1 MSLPAF
7 KSPRQP
13 RPALR
18 ALVLALG
25 IASAL
30 PAVLAFPGVAQAQT
44 ATANFRIPAGPLASA
59 LLQFGRESGLMLSYS
74 AADVEGR
81 QSPGVN
87 GAYRP
92 AEALAA
98 LLSGTGLAAQRLA
111 NGSYALRPAAQVPV
125 STLAPIEVAANPLS
139 SRAWGPVDG
148 FVAGYSMT
156 GTKTDTPL
164 IETPQSISVVTRDQ
178 MTWQAIQKTEQA
190 LRYEAGVRAELADD
204 LRHQN
209 ITVRGF
215 SVAASNQ
222 GIYLDGLALATRYY
236 GSYDVNPYA
245 LERVEVLRGPA
256 SLLYGQN
263 QPGGIVNQVSKRPT
277 ETPLHEVEF
286 TTGDPGRAQLGFD
299 FSGPVTEDGQW
310 LYRLTG
316 QGRNADTEVDT
327 VRDKRAFI
335 APSFTWQ
342 PSAATHF
349 TVLTNFQRIRAG
361 STDQWLPS
369 VGTLTPTPYGRISRS
384 FFSGEPDFD
393 RYDKDQAMLGY
404 LFEHKFNDSWTV
416 RQNARYNQNR
426 THYRALISELGWG
439 TLPDGEPDYQSLQRY
454 AFSSDEKARTL
465 AVDTQVQ
472 YQGRTGAF
480 AHTVLLGLDYQQ
492 SSFDTQ
498 LGFGMD
504 GVPPINPFNPV
515 YGYQIDAPPIYND
528 TFQRMR
534 QLGLYAQDQVKIMDK
549 LVVTAGGRMDWS
561 EASTRNNL
569 TGTRTQQNDN
579 AFTGRIGMVYLSD
592 TGLAPYVSYAT
603 SFRPQAGTTF
613 AGTPFRPTKG
623 EQYEAGVKLQPK
635 GFDSFITAS
644 VFQIEQRNVLTRDPE
659 HANSQVQ
666 TGKVRSEGF
675 ELQGKASLASNL
687 DIVGSYTYTDIT
699 TVSSNYPEQIG
710 KVPFAGVPAHMASL
724 WVDYT
729 IDTGPLAGLGFGAGA
744 RYLGTTYSDLDNAV
758 KVPSVT
764 LADAAIR
771 YDLGRASPA
780 MKGATLSLNAS
791 NLFDKAYVASCN
803 NVNLCFYGPGR
814 VVLATLR
821 YNW

>member
-1 MSLPAF
+1 MSLSA
-7 KSPRQP
+7 SPRRRGQP
-13 RPALR
+13 PALR
-18 ALVLALG
+18 TLAL
-25 IASAL
+25 ALSLSAAGMAL
-30 PAVLAFPGVAQAQT
+30 LQAPGVAQAQ
-44 ATANFRIPAGPLASA
+44 AAAASYRIPAGPLADV
-59 LLQFGRESGLMLSYS
+59 LQRFGRESGLMLSYS
-74 AADVEGR
+74 AVDIEGKR
-81 QSPGVN
+81 SAGID
-87 GAYRP
+87 GAYRNDD
-92 AEALAA
+92 ALAA
-98 LLSGTGLAAQRLA
+98 LLAGTGLAAQRLA
-111 NGSYALRPAAQVPV
+111 NGSYLLRPAAGAPV
-125 STLAPIEVAANPLS
+125 STLAPIEVAGSAYAS
-139 SRAWGPVDG
+139 SAWGPVDG
-148 FVAGYSMT
+148 FVARDSLT
-156 GTKTDTPL
+156 ATKTDTPL

-190 LRYEAGVRAELADD
+190 LRYEAGVRAETADD

-209 ITVRGF
+209 ISVRGF

-236 GSYDVNPYA
+236 GSYDVNPYS

-299 FSGPVTEDGQW
+299 FSGPVTEDRQW

-316 QGRNADTEVDT
+316 QGRNADTEVDF

-349 TVLTNFQRIRAG
+349 TFLSNFQKIRAG

-369 VGTLTPTPYGRISRS
+369 VGTISPTPYGRISRS

-393 RYDKDQAMLGY
+393 RYDKDQAMVGY

-439 TLPDGEPDYQSLQRY
+439 TLPDGSPDYHALQRY
-454 AFSSDEKARTL
+454 AFSSEEKARTL
-465 AVDTQVQ
+465 ALDTQLQ

-480 AHTVLLGLDYQQ
+480 AHTVLVGLDYQQ
-492 SSFDTQ
+492 SAFDTQ

-504 GVPPINPFNPV
+504 GVPPIDPFDPV
-515 YGYQIDAPPIYND
+515 YGYKIDAPPIYND
-528 TFQRMR
+528 TYQRMR
-534 QLGLYAQDQVKIMDK
+534 QLGLYAQDQVKILDK
-549 LVVTAGGRMDWS
+549 VVVTAGGRMDWS
-561 EASTRNNL
+561 EARTRNNL
-569 TGTRTQQNDN
+569 SGKNTQQNDN

-603 SFRPQAGTTF
+603 SFRPQAGT
-613 AGTPFRPTKG
+613 AYDGTPFKPTKG
-623 EQYEAGVKLQPK
+623 EQYEAGLKLQPK
-635 GFDSFITAS
+635 GYDSFITAS

-666 TGKVRSEGF
+666 TGAVRSEGF
-675 ELQGKASLASNL
+675 ELQGKASLARNV
-687 DIVGSYTYTDIT
+687 DILAAYTYTDIK
-699 TVSSNYPEQIG
+699 TVASNYPEQLG
-710 KVPFAGVPAHMASL
+710 KVPFAGVPRHMASL

-729 IDTGPLAGLGFGAGA
+729 IDAGPLAGLGFGAGA
-744 RYLGTTYSDLDNAV
+744 RYIGTTYSDLDNAV
-758 KVPSVT
+758 KVPAAT

-780 MKGATLSLNAS
+780 MKGASLSLNAS
-791 NLFDKAYVASCN
+791 NLFDKRYVASCN

-821 YNW
+821 YAW

>member
-1 MSLPAF
+1 MSHPV
-7 KSPRQP
+7 STRRRVP

-18 ALVLALG
+18 ALALALSISG
-25 IASAL
+25 AL
-30 PAVLAFPGVAQAQT
+30 PAALLFPVAGHAQA
-44 ATANFRIPAGPLASA
+44 AAASYRIPAGPLADA
-59 LLQFGRESGLMLSYS
+59 LQRFGRESGLMLSYA

-81 QSPGVN
+81 QSPGVT
-87 GAYRP
+87 GAYR
-92 AEALAA
+92 ADEALAV
-98 LLSGTGLAAQRLA
+98 LLSGTGLAAQRLP
-111 NGSYALRPAAQVPV
+111 NGSYALRPAVPGAV
-125 STLAPIEVAANPLS
+125 STLAPIEVAGSTLS

-148 FVAGYSMT
+148 FVARYSMT

-209 ITVRGF
+209 ISVRGF

-236 GSYDVNPYA
+236 GSYGINPYA

-277 ETPLHEVEF
+277 ETPLREVEF
-286 TTGDPGRAQLGFD
+286 TTGDPGRVQVGFD
-299 FSGPVTEDGQW
+299 FSGPATEDGQW

-369 VGTLTPTPYGRISRS
+369 VGTITPTPYGRISRS

-404 LFEHKFNDSWTV
+404 LFEHKFNDSWTL

-454 AFSSDEKARTL
+454 AFSSEEKARTL
-465 AVDTQVQ
+465 ALDTQLQ

-480 AHTVLLGLDYQQ
+480 AHTVLMGLDYQ
-492 SSFDTQ
+492 
-498 LGFGMD
+498 
-504 GVPPINPFNPV
+504 
-515 YGYQIDAPPIYND
+515 
-528 TFQRMR
+528 
-534 QLGLYAQDQVKIMDK
+534 
-549 LVVTAGGRMDWS
+549 
-561 EASTRNNL
+561 
-569 TGTRTQQNDN
+569 
-579 AFTGRIGMVYLSD
+579 
-592 TGLAPYVSYAT
+592 
-603 SFRPQAGTTF
+603 
-613 AGTPFRPTKG
+613 
-623 EQYEAGVKLQPK
+623 
-635 GFDSFITAS
+635 
-644 VFQIEQRNVLTRDPE
+644 
-659 HANSQVQ
+659 
-666 TGKVRSEGF
+666 
-675 ELQGKASLASNL
+675 
-687 DIVGSYTYTDIT
+687 
-699 TVSSNYPEQIG
+699 
-710 KVPFAGVPAHMASL
+710 
-724 WVDYT
+724 
-729 IDTGPLAGLGFGAGA
+729 
-744 RYLGTTYSDLDNAV
+744 
-758 KVPSVT
+758 
-764 LADAAIR
+764 
-771 YDLGRASPA
+771 
-780 MKGATLSLNAS
+780 
-791 NLFDKAYVASCN
+791 
-803 NVNLCFYGPGR
+803 
-814 VVLATLR
+814 
-821 YNW
+821 